1 MTKRTAL
8 AAAALISAALAGAP
22 PAQAGGTDPLYRLR
36 DGVGSDLIFR
46 VDPLTLQPLGRP
58 IRTFKGA
65 YDIAFSP
72 GGRRLAYSDGDS
84 RRPRIQIVDLKRWRS
99 RGVIPV
105 GGLGSLNVGW
115 AGPRT
120 LVAIG
125 GTGGGANRILWI
137 DPARKRVLERR
148 AYQGLMLE
156 ALAVPG
162 GYALA
167 LAPESGIGPLRL
179 LIAAADG
186 SARSI
191 ELEGIVAG
199 FHDGERRGRNL
210 KPALTVDP
218 VGGRLYA
225 IAARGD
231 LAAEVDLA
239 SGEVTH
245 HALGA
250 AAAKGNVDM
259 WLRYATWAGDGRI
272 VVSGERFPWT
282 RRGRRPP
289 EPFGASVIDTGDWS
303 VATLDPRPNVAV
315 VAWDAVLAHGVGTGL
330 LGFDPDGRRRFT
342 RFPGKRVATLGGV
355 DHLAYVWVW
364 GDRDLH
370 VIDVRDGRTV
380 REMDLPGAKR
390 IPFLLTPPA

>member
-1 MTKRTAL
+1 ME
-8 AAAALISAALAGAP
+8 
-22 PAQAGGTDPLYRLR
+22 PLYRLR

-46 VDPLTLQPLGRP
+46 VDPLTLQPLTRP
-58 IRTFKGA
+58 IRTFSGA

-72 GGRRLAYSDGDS
+72 DGGRLAYSDGDS
-84 RRPRIQIVDLKRWRS
+84 RRPRIQILDLERWRS

-105 GGLGSLNVGW
+105 PGLGSLNVGW

-125 GTGGGANRILWI
+125 GTAGGPNRILWI
-137 DPARKRVLERR
+137 DPARRRVLERR
-148 AYQGLMLE
+148 AFTGLVLE
-156 ALAVPG
+156 GVSVPG
-162 GYALA
+162 GHALA
-167 LAPESGIGPLRL
+167 LAPERGIGPLRL

-186 SARSI
+186 SARSV

-199 FHDGERRGRNL
+199 FPGGERRGRYL
-210 KPALTVDP
+210 KPALAVDRQ
-218 VGGRLYA
+218 GGRLYA

-231 LAAEVDLA
+231 VAAEVDLE

-250 AAAKGNVDM
+250 IAAKGNVDM
-259 WLRYATWAGDGRI
+259 WFRHAIWAGDGRI
-272 VVSGERFPWT
+272 VVSGERFP
-282 RRGRRPP
+282 RPRGGRRVEP
-289 EPFGASVIDTGDWS
+289 EPFGASVIDTADWS
-303 VATLDPRPNVAV
+303 VTTLDPRPNA
-315 VAWDAVLAHGVGTGL
+315 AALARDTVLAHGRRTGL

-342 RFPGKRVATLGGV
+342 RFPGKTIATLGGV
-355 DHLAYVWVW
+355 SHLAYVWVW

-380 REMDLPGAKR
+380 REMDMPGAKR
-390 IPFLLTPPA
+390 IPFLLSPPRA